1 MSNGTKN
8 NKGTIGNK
16 GGGRKSKADEDKV
29 NTIFS
34 TALKQLYKKDTDDE
48 AKIEFVK
55 SLLDSQR
62 GQIFV
67 AGHVFGM
74 PKNKVEVEGSLVV
87 PILNNNPLG
96 NG

>member
-1 MSNGTKN
+1 MAGDGRKN
-8 NKGTIGNK
+8 NKGHK
-16 GGGRKSKADEDKV
+16 GSGRKSKADEDKI

-55 SLLDSQR
+55 GLLESQR

-74 PKNKVEVEGSLVV
+74 PKNKVEVEGNLIV

-96 NG
+96 

>member
-1 MSNGTKN
+1 MAEDGRKN
-8 NKGTIGNK
+8 NKGHK
-16 GGGRKSKADEDKV
+16 GSGRKKKADEDKV

-34 TALKQLYKKDTDDE
+34 TALKQLYKRDLEDE

-55 SLLDSQR
+55 DLLTTQR

-96 NG
+96 

>member
-1 MSNGTKN
+1 MAEDGRKN
-8 NKGTIGNK
+8 NGGNK
-16 GGGRKSKADEDKV
+16 SAGRKAKADEDKV

-34 TALKQLYKKDTDDE
+34 TALKQLYKKDTDDD

-55 SLLDSQR
+55 ELLGSQR

-74 PKNKVEVEGSLVV
+74 PKNKVEIEGNLVV

-96 NG
+96 

>member
-1 MSNGTKN
+1 MK
-8 NKGTIGNK
+8 IE
-16 GGGRKSKADEDKV
+16 EDKV

-34 TALKQLYKKDTDDE
+34 TALKQLYKRDLEDE

-55 SLLDSQR
+55 DLLTTQR

-96 NG
+96 

>member
-1 MSNGTKN
+1 MAD
-8 NKGTIGNK
+8 K
-16 GGGRKSKADEDKV
+16 GGKRENAGRKSKADEDKV

>member
-1 MSNGTKN
+1 MADGNKN
-8 NKGTIGNK
+8 NKGTKGNK
-16 GGGRKSKADEDKV
+16 GGGRKTKADEDKV

-34 TALKQLYKKDTDDE
+34 TALKQLYKRDTDDE

-74 PKNKVEVEGSLVV
+74 PKNKVEVEGNLVV

>member
-1 MSNGTKN
+1 MAD
-8 NKGTIGNK
+8 K
-16 GGGRKSKADEDKV
+16 GGKRENAGRKSKADEDKV

-74 PKNKVEVEGSLVV
+74 PKNKVEVEGNLVV